1 MDDAGSAGAG
11 TLDLASLEPRFSAD
25 PFPVYDR
32 LRTSVACI
40 VNHGLPG
47 WSQRRSVRRSSA
59 GTPTSSIITMPGSCI
74 PNSSTRSVLEVDD
87 RAATAAA
94 AHSVRA

>member
-1 MDDAGSAGAG
+1 M
-11 TLDLASLEPRFSAD
+11 
-25 PFPVYDR
+25 
-32 LRTSVACI
+32 
-40 VNHGLPG
+40 NHGLPG

-59 GTPTSSIITMPGSCI
+59 GTPSTPIITMPGSCI

-94 AHSVRA
+94 HSVRAYLTGLIARKQAELAAGDRDPGRASAQLRWRNGSGT